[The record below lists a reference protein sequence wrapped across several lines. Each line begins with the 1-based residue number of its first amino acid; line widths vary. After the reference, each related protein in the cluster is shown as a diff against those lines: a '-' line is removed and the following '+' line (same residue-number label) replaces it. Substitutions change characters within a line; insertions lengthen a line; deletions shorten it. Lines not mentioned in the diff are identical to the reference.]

1 MNELLPEDQPLS
13 FYFRYL
19 PLHRDL
25 ILRSQ
30 FVDKVLLELAQGEN
44 RAFREFFTAFLTL
57 ESIQKNAGK
66 RV

>member
-1 MNELLPEDQPLS
+1 MRGALRKARL
-13 FYFRYL
+13 F
-19 PLHRDL
+19 HRA
-25 ILRSQ
+25 Q